1 MRFHNNHTDMLKINI
16 LESQISCCFWGF
28 FLGGGGGFPK
38 VFVIKNETKVS
49 LHKCIKLPLR
59 GGDEPYFYTTYFI
72 LQILQM

>member
-1 MRFHNNHTDMLKINI
+1 MRFHNNHTDTLKINI
-16 LESQISCCFWGF
+16 LESQISCCFWV
-28 FLGGGGGFPK
+28 FLGGVFPK

>member
-1 MRFHNNHTDMLKINI
+1 MFVCLFVF
-16 LESQISCCFWGF
+16 LFSGFSWGFVWGF
-28 FLGGGGGFPK
+28 FLGGGVFPK